1 MGKRN
6 NVKLSLNDADTE
18 VFIQNWESNVFS
30 RQDIT
35 DLDENERI
43 ERDQMLDNLYKKF
56 FNMQ

>member
-18 VFIQNWESNVFS
+18 AFIQNWESNVFS

-35 DLDENERI
+35 DLEENEGI
-43 ERDQMLDNLYKKF
+43 ERDQLLDNLYKKF